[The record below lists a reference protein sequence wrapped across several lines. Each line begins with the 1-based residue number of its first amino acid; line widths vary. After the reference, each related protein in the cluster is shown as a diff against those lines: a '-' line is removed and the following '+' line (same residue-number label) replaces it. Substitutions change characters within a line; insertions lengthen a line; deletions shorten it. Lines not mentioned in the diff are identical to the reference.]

1 MLTGYAA
8 IALVDTTWN
17 TYHWQRDSEG
27 MEECWTGLE
36 EAWLEFDALRQV
48 DTAGILTPEDVDRF
62 VSGWQVRF

>member
-1 MLTGYAA
+1 MCRKVHANVTGHKAR
-8 IALVDTTWN
+8 
-17 TYHWQRDSEG
+17 QRARLDSEG